1 MVINPRLQVPICMDG
16 YKKCILGKTK
26 IKTPTLKHITQEI
39 VLTIHNT
46 VYLLYYI
53 LYLIL

>member
-1 MVINPRLQVPICMDG
+1 MINILRPKVSICMVG
-16 YKKCILGKTK
+16 YKKCIIGTYQEQ
-26 IKTPTLKHITQEI
+26 IQTLKHITQEI

-46 VYLLYYI
+46 NMLLYYI